1 MAWVSPESSPSLL
14 RPGWALLSARR
25 WQWLALTHLGL
36 AVVLIMYFL
45 MVLANTAGF
54 SYSFWNEP
62 APNDAADRF
71 AVLSLLALAISVVLV
86 GYVVYGAFCVMFLDA
101 RRGGTS
107 STFTVLRRSLGPALH
122 TWWWGPLLFLA
133 AAASVVMVLPAIA
146 AVPLLAPVPFSAILV
161 RDSLP
166 GGFLKYVRSIYQRLL
181 PASIIT
187 AIGGFTV
194 FQGFTW
200 SIVLVDRFDG
210 LVEVLVLPI
219 SWVCYLILSLSA
231 ALAAACVAELVAED
245 PQRGLA
251 GDVAPPQLA
260 ADR

>member
-1 MAWVSPESSPSLL
+1 MAGVPPESSPGLL
-14 RPGWALLSARR
+14 RLGWALLSARR

-36 AVVLIMYFL
+36 TVVLIMYFL
-45 MVLANTAGF
+45 MVLANSAGF

-86 GYVVYGAFCVMFLDA
+86 GYVVYGAFCVMFLEA
-101 RRGGTS
+101 RRGRTS
-107 STFTVLRRSLGPALH
+107 SPFTVLRRSLGPALRA
-122 TWWWGPLLFLA
+122 WWWGPLLFLA

-146 AVPLLAPVPFSAILV
+146 VVPLLAPVPFSAILA

-166 GGFLKYVRSIYQRLL
+166 GGFLEYVRSLYQRLL
-181 PASIIT
+181 PAGIIT

-194 FQGFTW
+194 FQGITW
-200 SIVLVDRFDG
+200 SFALAERFDG
-210 LVEVLVLPI
+210 LVELLVLPI

-231 ALAAACVAELVAED
+231 ALAAACVAVLVVED

-251 GDVAPPQLA
+251 G
-260 ADR
+260 